1 MRLALNIVTDITL
14 DYAIKV
20 SEEAVRFGA
29 ESIWIGETQNVPHPF
44 TYLLPISERVK
55 VTLGTSIISAYL
67 NDPASVIE
75 FSRKLLRNNIP
86 AFIVGVGLGDIDYLK
101 VKGVE
106 PKNPLDFMRKYV
118 SKLFKSLPEKA
129 SVIVG
134 TAGRRMA
141 NLSCKITGA
150 VLLNFVHPDYIKW
163 VKRGIEVK
171 CEINVIGPALL
182 KTFDSRLIRALRIA
196 SAIVLKGMNEK
207 FLRNFGFE
215 SLAEDIKKILSSGDY
230 WKLGRYDNVLLDKF
244 AIYGDIVDFETRIEE
259 LSKLNVNRLILGPP
273 IYRDRNLIEKVF
285 SKLRKY

>member
-29 ESIWIGETQNVPHPF
+29 ESIWIGETRNLPHPF

-118 SKLFKSLPEKA
+118 SKLLECLPEKA

-230 WKLGRYDNVLLDKF
+230 WKLRRYDNVLLDKF

-259 LSKLNVNRLILGPP
+259 LSKLTVNRLILGPP